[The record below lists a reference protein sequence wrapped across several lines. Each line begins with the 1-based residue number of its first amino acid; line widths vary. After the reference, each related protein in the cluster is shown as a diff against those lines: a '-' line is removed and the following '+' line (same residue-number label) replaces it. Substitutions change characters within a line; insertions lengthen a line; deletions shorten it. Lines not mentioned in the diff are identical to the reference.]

1 MPTIIAILALLAAA
15 VAISVALRLARRE
28 RARSAARVAALA
40 NAIDPPSADDFDLF
54 PSEDEG
60 PAAAANP
67 AMKIGL
73 GAATVSAA
81 MVLMIGAAY
90 VTTSLLGRPAASGVR
105 QEAPAPLTL
114 VSMRHARQGET
125 LTVTGLVRND
135 AGRRTEP
142 LVAVILAFDKAGD
155 FVASARAPI
164 DLSTLSPGDESPFR
178 VAVPHVPDVARYRV
192 SFRTGAGAV
201 PHLDRRAVP
210 PRGAGGLPSRIAG

>member
-1 MPTIIAILALLAAA
+1 MPTIIALLAFLAA
-15 VAISVALRLARRE
+15 VVAISAALRIARRE
-28 RARSAARVAALA
+28 RARSAARVTALA
-40 NAIDPPSADDFDLF
+40 NAIDPPAADDFDMC
-54 PSEDEG
+54 PSEDERAA
-60 PAAAANP
+60 PAAKP
-67 AMKIGL
+67 AMTIGL

-81 MVLMIGAAY
+81 MVLAIGGAY
-90 VTTSLLGRPAASGVR
+90 VTTSLLGRPPAAAVR
-105 QEAPAPLTL
+105 QESTAPLTL

-142 LVAVILAFDKAGD
+142 LVAVVLAFDKAGD

-201 PHLDRRAVP
+201 PHLDRRAVA
-210 PRGAGGLPSRIAG
+210 PRSAGGLPGRVAS